1 MRQAP
6 VFTFFPEADTG
17 APVGDTAS
25 VRFFGRSGMRPTKWR
40 VTADVTTDGTVRRL
54 RQDEREENV
63 GRAAAASMKVLA
75 QEFSDARDMLVALG
89 NENRQA
95 IFIALLENP
104 GGVRVGNLAELASLS
119 RPATSHHLKILKD
132 AGFVERFTVGTKSY
146 YHASARL
153 DHWTQLARLTAHAEA
168 FVRRI
173 ADLEAEGFS
182 PCPST
187 HRIDCKEKNA

>member
-1 MRQAP
+1 MLTQGRRWEILLP
-6 VFTFFPEADTG
+6 FVFLDEPG
-17 APVGDTAS
+17 CGQRNGS
-25 VRFFGRSGMRPTKWR
+25 

-63 GRAAAASMKVLA
+63 ERATAASMKVLA
-75 QEFSDARDMLVALG
+75 QEFGDARDMLVALG

-95 IFIALLENP
+95 IFMALLENA
-104 GGVRVGNLAELASLS
+104 GGVRVGDLAELASLS

-132 AGFVERFTVGTKSY
+132 AGLVERFTVGTKSY

-153 DHWTQLARLTAHAEA
+153 DRWTQLARLTAHAET

-173 ADLEAEGFS
+173 AALEAEGVS
-182 PCPST
+182 PCPLA
-187 HRIDCKEKNA
+187 HRIDRKEKNA